1 MPAYRIFHYST
12 YRFDNW
18 AIVSNS
24 RARLLPRDTPNQT
37 TRFSQLVVVPPP
49 TVKEET
55 TDQFGNR
62 VTLFSYR
69 SKLARLEVTSI
80 STVEVVPS
88 ACSVEE
94 LAGVSWQASVEAVR
108 SNPSLSKEC
117 QAFLIS
123 SPLVDTVSTSI
134 SDYTHATSTAGQSIF
149 DIVSDLMRRLNL
161 DMTYVQGVTDVQ
173 TTADEALN
181 AAQGVCQDF
190 AHISIACLR
199 NLGLATRYVCGYHAT
214 VQHRREY
221 EPHAWASVYV
231 PEYGWLDFDP
241 TNNCFCDTRYIT
253 LAWGRDF
260 MDVSP
265 LQGAVDGDVVHT
277 LEASVEIEK
286 LD

>member
-1 MPAYRIFHYST
+1 MPNYRVFHHST

-18 AIVSNS
+18 ATISSS

-37 TRFSQLVVVPPP
+37 THFSQLVVVPPP
-49 TVKEET
+49 TLKEDT
-55 TDQFGNR
+55 TDLFGNR

-80 STVEVVPS
+80 STVEVRPS
-88 ACSVEE
+88 AYNVDD
-94 LAGVSWQASVEAVR
+94 LAGISWQASVDAVR

-123 SPLVDTVSTSI
+123 TLLVDTDSKTI
-134 SDYTHATSTAGQSIF
+134 CDYAAASSKAGQSVF
-149 DIVSDLMRRLNL
+149 DIVDDLMRRLKL
-161 DMTYVQGVTDVQ
+161 DMAYVKGVTDVH
-173 TTADEALN
+173 TTAVAALN
-181 AAQGVCQDF
+181 ATQGVCQDF

-199 NLGLATRYVCGYHAT
+199 SLGLATRYVCGYHAT
-214 VQHRREY
+214 IKRRSEY

-231 PEYGWLDFDP
+231 PQCGWLDFDP
-241 TNNCFCDTRYIT
+241 TNNCFCDARYIT

-277 LEASVEIEK
+277 LEASVEIEE

>member
-1 MPAYRIFHYST
+1 MPNYRVFHHSI

-18 AIVSNS
+18 ATISSS

-80 STVEVVPS
+80 STVEVRPS
-88 ACSVEE
+88 AYSVDD
-94 LAGVSWQASVEAVR
+94 LAGISWQASIDAVR
-108 SNPSLSKEC
+108 SSPSLSKEC
-117 QAFLIS
+117 QAFIVS
-123 SPLVDTVSTSI
+123 SPLVDTDSTTI
-134 SDYTHATSTAGQSIF
+134 SDYARASATAGQSVS
-149 DIVSDLMRRLNL
+149 DIVCNLMRRLKL
-161 DMTYVQGVTDVQ
+161 DMTYVQGVTDVH
-173 TTADEALN
+173 TTAIEALS
-181 AAQGVCQDF
+181 AAHGVCQDF
-190 AHISIACLR
+190 AHIAIACLR
-199 NLGLATRYVCGYHAT
+199 SLGLATRYVCGYHAT
-214 VQHRREY
+214 VQHRNQY

-231 PEYGWLDFDP
+231 PQHGWLDFDP
-241 TNNCFCDTRYIT
+241 TNNSFCDERYIT

-265 LQGAVDGDVVHT
+265 LQGAVGGDVVHT
-277 LEASVEIEK
+277 LEASVEIEE